1 MSSPL
6 KRIKEYIDFK
16 GIRISAFE
24 KSVGFSNGLFGGQ
37 LKRDKTIGLDKL
49 ENILKTYPDLNADW
63 VLTGKGNMLKKGAN
77 ENIPGTN
84 QQKEILYSLNT
95 LMTTQ
100 QRIVSLLEQLVS
112 KGGS

>member
-1 MSSPL
+1 SDIKCITHSTVVKEVGISS
-6 KRIKEYIDFK
+6 
-16 GIRISAFE
+16 
-24 KSVGFSNGLFGGQ
+24 GLFGGQ

-49 ENILKTYPDLNADW
+49 ENILKTYPDLSADW
-63 VLTGKGNMLKKGAN
+63 VLTGKGNMLKKRGAN
-77 ENIPGTN
+77 ENVPGTN

-112 KGGS
+112 KGAS